1 MVLVVM
7 TTTAVV
13 SVVMVVMGDMAA
25 MMTMGSDISE
35 VGVLVDMGITIMIIL
50 AQGDIFSFCAHM
62 DKL

>member
-50 AQGDIFSFCAHM
+50 AQGDIFSFSSHL